1 LKPIVK
7 SQETLHKAPH
17 KVFSTSLT
25 TYYASIIIPLLLAF
39 LCILYAYK
47 KQRYVPY
54 FTQIIL
60 LISAIVGAIISYLW
74 FCSHHPIVDNNMNI
88 LWCNPFNVILAIIL
102 FLKKKSLR
110 TMKLVFAIVNIV
122 LCTAFI
128 ITLIANIQHTTPQI
142 LSIWFLII
150 TINGTIAKTYKAQ
163 IKHRHH
169 K

>member
-1 LKPIVK
+1 MI
-7 SQETLHKAPH
+7 AN
-17 KVFSTSLT
+17 
-25 TYYASIIIPLLLAF
+25 AGDA
-39 LCILYAYK
+39 
-47 KQRYVPY
+47 
-54 FTQIIL
+54 
-60 LISAIVGAIISYLW
+60 
-74 FCSHHPIVDNNMNI
+74 
-88 LWCNPFNVILAIIL
+88 LAIIL

-110 TMKLVFAIVNIV
+110 TVKLVFAIVNIV
-122 LCTAFI
+122 LCAAFI